1 MDETGTTS
9 TPADKPGVLARHGV
23 VSTDNSG
30 TVVAGLWAGVELVVV
45 VFMFV
50 VVFVV
55 GWDVSLF
62 LHSELAFEI
71 GFGEEMI
78 FGSSSK
84 GSVGIGV
91 DLGVGVGGGS
101 DGHEK
106 ERSG

>member
-9 TPADKPGVLARHGV
+9 TPADEPGVLAGHGV

-45 VFMFV
+45 VFVFV
-50 VVFVV
+50 VV

-62 LHSELAFEI
+62 LHSELTFEI
-71 GFGEEMI
+71 SFGEEMI

-91 DLGVGVGGGS
+91 DLGVGGGS